1 MNEDNLNI
9 KCELISDDKFIG
21 SSEFDFDKIIFD
33 LNSQIDLLS
42 SQTDSLDYIVAIAS
56 GIVCGILD
64 ILWVGEFDLAHGRS
78 IASDKVDSF
87 VKNTAEMSEGKTFDD
102 VNLRCKHWR
111 SISNS
116 E

>member
-9 KCELISDDKFIG
+9 KCELISDDEFIG

-42 SQTDSLDYIVAIAS
+42 NKTDCLDYIVAIAS

-64 ILWVGEFDLAHGRS
+64 ILWVPDIIRRFLHDRSVYRREFIRHPG
-78 IASDKVDSF
+78 
-87 VKNTAEMSEGKTFDD
+87 
-102 VNLRCKHWR
+102 
-111 SISNS
+111 ISAKDWIVIDGNIIL
-116 E
+116 